1 MSETFNLYNRST
13 ESANQDVMILN
24 PTLTV
29 TGVVSTEL
37 PVYTM
42 KMDEYSETISYIG
55 EAATG
60 SGDDDHAWRIKTI
73 DSTSGLI
80 IAWASGTQN
89 FDKQWSARLSYIY
102 S

>member
-1 MSETFNLYNRST
+1 MPETFSLYNRST
-13 ESANQDVMILN
+13 APPNQGVMILN
-24 PTLTV
+24 PALTV
-29 TGVVSTEL
+29 TGMVSTES

-60 SGDDDHAWRIKTI
+60 SGDDDHVWRIKTI

-89 FDKQWSARLSYIY
+89 FDKQWSARLGNDNS
-102 S
+102 